1 MKLYDHCLFNLVTDE
16 VSEIQT
22 KYLNVSGFPLYIYIY
37 VKTPPEQKNNIFGNF
52 CLLRTTGGRRKS
64 VNP

>member
-16 VSEIQT
+16 VLEIQT
-22 KYLNVSGFPLYIYIY
+22 KYLNVSGFALYIY

-52 CLLRTTGGRRKS
+52 FA
-64 VNP
+64 